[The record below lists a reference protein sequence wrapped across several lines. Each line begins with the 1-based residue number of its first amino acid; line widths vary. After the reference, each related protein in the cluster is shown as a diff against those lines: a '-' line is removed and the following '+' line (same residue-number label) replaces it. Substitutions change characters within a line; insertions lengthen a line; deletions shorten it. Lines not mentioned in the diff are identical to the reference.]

1 MRLKHSGALAS
12 RIIRAILRQETD
24 MHFNGPIVRPQTD
37 ADSLFIEVTVGC
49 THNSCTFCNF
59 YDGYRFSV
67 APISQIR
74 EDLEEAKAVYPQVRK
89 IWANGGNPYA
99 LATEKL
105 GEIGRLIKEYYP
117 ESRISTYARVNDL
130 TRKTVEEMRYLKEC
144 GWEDLVVG
152 FETGDDI
159 SLKYVNKGYT
169 AADILDGCTRL
180 EQAGVDYR
188 MIFLGGLA
196 GKGKCELSARTT
208 ADLLNKLHPY
218 IMYLNS
224 VSILPGTGLYGDR
237 AKGLFEE
244 AGERELV
251 LEFATLLENMNN
263 DIYIFAAPNTT
274 PFSFFMDL
282 QPNKDRIVSE
292 MRAYADKMSDRD
304 EKLSSQQR
312 SMRRSV

>member
-1 MRLKHSGALAS
+1 
-12 RIIRAILRQETD
+12 

-49 THNSCTFCNF
+49 THNSCAFCNF
-59 YDGYRFSV
+59 YDGYSFSI

-74 EDLEEAKAVYPQVRK
+74 EDLEEAKAKYPQVRK

-99 LATEKL
+99 LSTDKL
-105 GEIGRLIKEYYP
+105 AEIGELIKEYYP
-117 ESRISTYARVNDL
+117 ESRISTYARVDDL
-130 TRKTVEEMRYLKEC
+130 TRKTPDEMRYLRRC
-144 GWEDLVVG
+144 GWEDLVIG

-159 SLKYVNKGYT
+159 ALKYMNKGYT
-169 AADILDGCTRL
+169 AADILEGCTRL

-196 GKGKCELSARTT
+196 GKGKCERSARVT

-224 VSILPGTGLYGDR
+224 VSILSGTKLYEER
-237 AKGLFEE
+237 AKGFFEE

-251 LEFATLLENMNN
+251 LEFATLLEHMNN

-282 QPNKDRIVSE
+282 QPNKGRIVSE
-292 MRAYADKMSDRD
+292 MRAYADRMSTRD
-304 EKLSSQQR
+304 EMMSAQQR